1 VTGSPVDEDLVALL
15 DAGTGSCRVWPEQ
28 DQGPYHRDAEPVR
41 RDLVEDRV
49 GVSLRLGIRLIGP
62 NGVDPVVGAVV
73 EIWQC
78 DAHGRYSGFP
88 PPKSDVI
95 VTSQSADRTLV
106 DPDETFLRGRQRT
119 DATGDC
125 QFNTIVPGWY
135 PGRTLHIHVIV
146 HVDGQTFISQMY
158 FPDELADVVLSGPPY
173 DERGTRDTTNA
184 ADDIYPTAGDA
195 ALLEIGPGA
204 DGYRAAICFILADS
218 LARPPR

>member
-1 VTGSPVDEDLVALL
+1 MTGSPVDEDLVALL

-28 DQGPYHRDAEPVR
+28 DQGPDHRDAEPVR

-78 DAHGRYSGFP
+78 DARGRYSGFP